1 MAVVPGRVAAAMGAS
16 TAADRPVIVQNDHTI
31 LLETGGPVY
40 EEARDALV
48 PFAELVKAPE
58 YVHTYRLT
66 SLSLWNAASAGHT
79 ADEVLAALERLSR
92 FPVPANVVDAIKTH
106 MARYGKLRLTRAGD
120 GALLLSAHESEPLAL
135 DEAWAHPPVQ
145 AYVAERRPGALVIR
159 EDARGRL
166 KQELTTLGW
175 PVEDL
180 AGYQEGARLEVA
192 LRDVTQDGAPFR
204 PRDYQRKAVEAFYKG
219 GQSGGGSGVVV
230 LPCGAGKTIVG
241 LAALATVGQQTLI
254 VCTSDMAV
262 RQWERELIDKTTLAP
277 LDVCEL
283 TGKRKELGPVTL
295 TTYQLLTHRKSKQ
308 VEAYPAMD
316 LVRAHPWGLIVY
328 DEVHL
333 LPAPVF
339 RMACEVQAV
348 RRLGLTATLVR
359 EDGRASDVFSL
370 IGPKRYDVPWKVL
383 EQKGWIAQAACT
395 EVRVPMSDALR
406 RDYALAPQRE
416 KFRVAAASAA
426 KLDVL
431 FALLARHRAEPTL
444 VIGTYLEQLEAV
456 AQLTGA
462 PQITGKTP
470 AKERERLCALFRA
483 GQLNLLLLSS
493 VGNYSLDLPE
503 ASVLI
508 QVSGLFGSRQEEA
521 QRLGRVLRPKE
532 DGRAAAFYTLVTEGT
547 TETDFAMNRQRFLTE
562 QGYRYAIVDAAAV
575 LEGGA

>member
-1 MAVVPGRVAAAMGAS
+1 MGAS
-16 TAADRPVIVQNDHTI
+16 AAAERPVIVQNDHTI
-31 LLETGGPVY
+31 LLETGGPHY
-40 EEARDALV
+40 EDARDALV

-66 SLSLWNAASAGHT
+66 ALSLWNAASAGHS

-92 FPVPANVVDAIKTH
+92 FPVPENVKDLVRTH
-106 MARYGKLRLTRAGD
+106 MSRYGRLKLTRGDD
-120 GALLLSAHESEPLAL
+120 GALLLWADEVEPLAL
-135 DEAWAHPPVQ
+135 DEAAANEEVKG
-145 AYVAERRPGALVIR
+145 YVAGRRPGALVIR

-166 KQELTTLGW
+166 KQALVDMGR

-180 AGYQEGARLEVA
+180 AGYREGTPLDVA
-192 LRDVTQDGAPFR
+192 LRDETQDGLPFE
-204 PRDYQRKAVEAFYKG
+204 PRDYQRRAVDAFHRG
-219 GQSGGGSGVVV
+219 GQAGGGSGVVV

-241 LAALATVGQQTLI
+241 LAALAAVKQHTLI
-254 VCTSDMAV
+254 VCTSDMAL

-283 TGKRKELGPVTL
+283 SGKRKEVGPVTL
-295 TTYQLLTHRKSKQ
+295 TTYQLLTHRKKKDDREG

-316 LVRAHPWGLIVY
+316 LVRAHPWGLIIY

-359 EDGRASDVFSL
+359 EDGRAGDVFSL

-383 EQKGWIAQAACT
+383 EQKGWIAQARCA

-406 RDYALAPQRE
+406 REYALTPQRE

-431 FALLARHRAEPTL
+431 FALLERHRQEPTL
-444 VIGTYLEQLEAV
+444 VIGTYLEQLEAA

-470 AKERERLCALFRA
+470 AKERERLCGLFRT

-508 QVSGLFGSRQEEA
+508 QVSGMFGSRQEEA
-521 QRLGRVLRPKE
+521 QRLGRVLRPKQ
-532 DGRAAAFYTLVTEGT
+532 DGRAAAFYTIVTEGT
-547 TETDFAMNRQRFLTE
+547 VETDYAMNRQRFLTE
-562 QGYRYAIVDAAAV
+562 QGYRYTIVDADEVAA
-575 LEGGA
+575 GGPE

>member
-1 MAVVPGRVAAAMGAS
+1 MEAS
-16 TAADRPVIVQNDHTI
+16 TAAERPVIVQNDHTI
-31 LLETGGPVY
+31 LLETGGPCY
-40 EEARDALV
+40 EDARDALV

-66 SLSLWNAASAGHT
+66 ALSLWNAASAGHT

-92 FPVPANVVDAIKTH
+92 FPVPQNVTDAIRTH
-106 MARYGKLRLTRAGD
+106 MGRYGVLKLTRGGD
-120 GALLLSAHESEPLAL
+120 GALLLAADEREPLAL
-135 DEAWAHPPVQ
+135 DEAAANKEVK

-166 KQELTTLGW
+166 KQALASIGW

-180 AGYQEGARLEVA
+180 AGFRQGKALDVA
-192 LRDVTQDGAPFR
+192 LRDPTQEGLPFR
-204 PRDYQRKAVEAFYKG
+204 PRDYQVRAVDAFHRG
-219 GQSGGGSGVVV
+219 GQAGGGSGVIV

-241 LAALATVGQQTLI
+241 LAALAAVKQHTLI
-254 VCTSDMAV
+254 VCTSDMAL
-262 RQWERELIDKTTLAP
+262 RQWERELVDKTTIAP
-277 LDVCEL
+277 MDVCEL
-283 TGKRKELGPVTL
+283 TGRRKELGPVTL
-295 TTYQLLTHRKSKQ
+295 TTYQLLTHRKKKGPDDD
-308 VEAYPAMD
+308 VEAYAAMN

-339 RMACEVQAV
+339 RLACEIQAV

-359 EDGRASDVFSL
+359 EDGRAGDVFSL

-383 EQKGWIAQAACT
+383 EQRGWIAQARCA
-395 EVRVPMSDALR
+395 EVRVPMSEAQR
-406 RDYALAPQRE
+406 REYAITPQRE
-416 KFRVAAASAA
+416 KFRVAAASTA

-431 FALLARHRAEPTL
+431 FTLLERHRQEPTL

-462 PQITGKTP
+462 PRITGKTP
-470 AKERERLCALFRA
+470 ARERERLCGQFRA

-508 QVSGLFGSRQEEA
+508 QVSGMFGSRQEEA
-521 QRLGRVLRPKE
+521 QRLGRVLRPKQ

-547 TETDFAMNRQRFLTE
+547 VETEYAMNRQRFLTE
-562 QGYRYAIVDAAAV
+562 QGYRYSIVDAAAV
-575 LEGGA
+575 REGGPA